1 MIRFFAFVEG
11 LGISGS
17 KLFPTFCMH
26 LTFSFLKKEVTVE
39 VSGFNKGIWEIC
51 DDLGVQEIILKS
63 PLEIFSIKV
72 CI

>member
-17 KLFPTFCMH
+17 KLFPTFCTH

-39 VSGFNKGIWEIC
+39 VSWI
-51 DDLGVQEIILKS
+51 
-63 PLEIFSIKV
+63 
-72 CI
+72 